1 MSEIRSRIRLFD
13 LAGGAMAMAPDLP
26 QIASNLF
33 GLVTLRKSSRQSL
46 GKVFERCVEAYPD
59 NAALLFEDRSY
70 TYAELNEWANQMAH
84 ALTLRGVRKG
94 DCVGLV
100 MENRPEL
107 VAGVLATVK
116 LGAVAGL
123 VNTNQKNETLL
134 HSLKLLKA
142 RVLVIGQECLS
153 AVREAMGTK
162 TLKDMNVVWVPHS
175 DKDRQPAGMDNLLE
189 LAAQRPS
196 TNPRSTQEVLASDPC
211 FYIFTSGTTGMPKA
225 SIMTHFRW
233 LSAMNGFGSALRLKP
248 DDVFYCCLPLYHN
261 NALTVSWGSVLSAG
275 ATLALDKK
283 FSASKFWDRVRHY
296 NATAFSYIGELLR
309 YLLNRPAHH
318 NDQNHTI
325 RLITGNG
332 LRPELWERF
341 ERRFGIDR
349 IHEFYGAS
357 ESNIGFINIFGQ
369 RNTVGFTPMPFA
381 IVQCDPVTEE
391 PSRKSNGRMVRVKTG
406 EVGLL
411 VSEISDRHPF
421 DGYTDEQASEKKLLR
436 DVFKKGDCW
445 FNSGDLVRS
454 QGWQHIQFVDRL
466 GDTFRWKGENVAT
479 SEVEGVLALADSIE
493 HAVVYGV
500 SVAGHDGRAGMA
512 AISLKPNF
520 EFDGEFLAHHM
531 RSRLPAYA
539 VPVFLRIR
547 TEQDTTGTFKYQK
560 SQLKKDGFSPDTV
573 SDPLYALL
581 DGGSSYERLSADIYA
596 DVIAGKRR
604 P

>member
-1 MSEIRSRIRLFD
+1 MSDIRSRIRLLD
-13 LAGGAMAMAPDLP
+13 LAGSAVAMAPDLP
-26 QIASNLF
+26 QIASNLL
-33 GLVTLRKSSRQSL
+33 GLATLRKNSHQSL
-46 GKVFERCVEAYPD
+46 GKVFERCAAEFPD
-59 NAALLFEDRSY
+59 NNALVFEDRTY
-70 TYAELNEWANQMAH
+70 TYRELNEWANQMAH

-94 DCVGLV
+94 DCIGLV
-100 MENRPEL
+100 LENRPEL

-134 HSLKLLKA
+134 HSLNLLKA
-142 RVLVIGQECLS
+142 RVLIIGQECLP
-153 AVREAMGTK
+153 AVREAIGTRE
-162 TLKDMNVVWVPHS
+162 LKAMNVVWVPQS
-175 DKDRQPAGMDNLLE
+175 EKDSQPAGIDNLLE
-189 LAAQRPS
+189 LAEPRPR

-233 LSAMNGFGSALRLKP
+233 VSAMNGFGSALRLRP

-296 NATAFSYIGELLR
+296 DATAFSYIGELLR
-309 YLLNRPAHH
+309 YLLNRPVSH

-332 LRPELWERF
+332 LRPELWEKF

-357 ESNIGFINIFGQ
+357 ESNIGFINVFGQ

-381 IVQCDPVTEE
+381 IVACDPVTEE
-391 PSRKSNGRMVRVKTG
+391 PMRKPNGRMVRVKTG
-406 EVGLL
+406 DVGLL
-411 VSEISDRHPF
+411 ISEVSDRHPF

-500 SVAGHDGRAGMA
+500 TVPGHDGRAGMA
-512 AISLKPNF
+512 AISLKPGFSF
-520 EFDGEFLAHHM
+520 EGGLLAQHL
-531 RSRLPAYA
+531 RTRLPAYA
-539 VPVFLRIR
+539 VPVFIRIR
-547 TEQDTTGTFKYQK
+547 EEQDTTGTFKYQK
-560 SQLKKDGFSPDTV
+560 SQLKKDGFSPETLK
-573 SDPLYALL
+573 DPVYALL
-581 DGGSSYERLSADIYA
+581 DGGSSYEPLTQAAHAELLS
-596 DVIAGKRR
+596 GRRR